1 MNQETEDARNRYDI
15 AIELLSM
22 FRDMSVYILVYLSN
36 DFSVYSILIVISVGV
51 ISLLVG
57 VIKSQRP

>member
-1 MNQETEDARNRYDI
+1 MNQETEDARDRYDI
-15 AIELLSM
+15 AIMLLSM
-22 FRDMSVYILVYLSN
+22 FRDMSVYMMVYLSN

-51 ISLLVG
+51 TSLLVG